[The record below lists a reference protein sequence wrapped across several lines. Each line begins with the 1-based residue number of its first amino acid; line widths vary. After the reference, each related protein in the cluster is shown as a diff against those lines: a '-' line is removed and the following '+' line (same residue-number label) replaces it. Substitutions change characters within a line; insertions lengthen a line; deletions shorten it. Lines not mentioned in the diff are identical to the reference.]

1 MIKKYLV
8 ITLLASLSIADVGL
22 LNLMGL
28 GYRNTNFLIKDDEL
42 IELRN
47 LNSTKYSINLS
58 NYYYKNS
65 IENGSGYSDVA
76 LQHAGIEIDLFNQKK
91 IMLGVKPLFTSN
103 FSTESSEGL
112 QYSLPDQQII
122 NYRKM
127 FTVSGDIS
135 DYYIGFWSKYNTFKY
150 GLVFYYEFGMQAIL
164 SEVFTYPS
172 QNSINLGSR
181 KLFEREYSS
190 SRLHFFY
197 EHIFNLKS
205 KGLFLLSLHQPVS
218 LNQKEYELM
227 TNQNGNLLVEY
238 DSKSSPFIDQLM
250 FKYQYFLSSSK
261 KLSLLV
267 NRLNSFKVESSNFDI
282 VKISNSDF
290 QGISGY
296 DVSSID
302 IDFFLNKKIG
312 PLSSNNIIIG
322 LGANYS
328 KIEFEDVDLDEIS
341 IKIKLGLSTAL
352 NNIICNFNYGNR
364 YNNFFRIEEER
375 FLKISIDLALGDIYY
390 IK

>member
-150 GLVFYYEFGMQAIL
+150 GLVPIVTL
-164 SEVFTYPS
+164 VVPPTP
-172 QNSINLGSR
+172 NL
-181 KLFEREYSS
+181 
-190 SRLHFFY
+190 
-197 EHIFNLKS
+197 N
-205 KGLFLLSLHQPVS
+205 PVA
-218 LNQKEYELM
+218 
-227 TNQNGNLLVEY
+227 
-238 DSKSSPFIDQLM
+238 
-250 FKYQYFLSSSK
+250 
-261 KLSLLV
+261 
-267 NRLNSFKVESSNFDI
+267 ES
-282 VKISNSDF
+282 VA
-290 QGISGY
+290 
-296 DVSSID
+296 
-302 IDFFLNKKIG
+302 LT
-312 PLSSNNIIIG
+312 IG
-322 LGANYS
+322 L
-328 KIEFEDVDLDEIS
+328 
-341 IKIKLGLSTAL
+341 
-352 NNIICNFNYGNR
+352 
-364 YNNFFRIEEER
+364 
-375 FLKISIDLALGDIYY
+375 
-390 IK
+390 